1 MKALAVTS
9 VEKVSASTFCS
20 DDLPPMWTCDASTM
34 SEELRTRVD
43 EVWSSLKEIAGES
56 QAMSDDLYEHI
67 VAL

>member
-20 DDLPPMWTCDASTM
+20 DDLPPMWTWDASTM
-34 SEELRTRVD
+34 SEELQLRVD
-43 EVWSSLKEIAGES
+43 VVWSSLKEVDGES
-56 QAMSDDLYEHI
+56 EAMSDDLYEHI